1 VDVPEVGAQ
10 DREIIRSVV
19 HDKGLAPQSLQQRG
33 GADTL
38 SVDDPRGSVLGLHLD
53 QPHLRD
59 PNVEGVPVLYL
70 ILGTQV
76 RVEGLGVE
84 GDGDLGKA

>member
-1 VDVPEVGAQ
+1 
-10 DREIIRSVV
+10 
-19 HDKGLAPQSLQQRG
+19 
-33 GADTL
+33 
-38 SVDDPRGSVLGLHLD
+38 
-53 QPHLRD
+53 LRD
-59 PNVEGVPVLYL
+59 PNVEGVLVLYL